1 MTTTFDHLVK
11 HFFEKNGLESPI
23 AQDGI
28 YSLLI
33 DQKYQLHF
41 THQNE
46 EWMVLYAELGEAN
59 PISEQLAKSNIFGE
73 YWPAHIVSHQ
83 ENSAVLWSQQ
93 PMAMLNV
100 AALEAWTEC
109 FIQDLIEKQAA
120 ISGVEP
126 TPASAEPTNIRPHM
140 ISV

>member
-11 HFFEKNGLESPI
+11 HFFEKNGLENPT

-41 THQNE
+41 T
-46 EWMVLYAELGEAN
+46 
-59 PISEQLAKSNIFGE
+59 
-73 YWPAHIVSHQ
+73 HQ

-120 ISGVEP
+120 ISVVEP

>member
-11 HFFEKNGLESPI
+11 LFFEKNGLESTTT
-23 AQDGI
+23 QDDI

-59 PISEQLAKSNIFGE
+59 LISEKLAKSNIFDE

-100 AALEAWTEC
+100 TALEAWIEC

-126 TPASAEPTNIRPHM
+126 TPTSTEPTNIRPRM
-140 ISV
+140 SSV